1 MKITTKICCCFQC
14 LGTTLK
20 VFDFNKGQILSQLE
34 NICQKSLV
42 KPNRHFFSPSL
53 HWPKKTPKPTTR
65 NENNKSKEQQILSPY
80 LWLFQDVETDDEQ
93 ISTFA
98 LIYFRL
104 KWFEGAAVIS
114 LHFAVG
120 FKQREILQALTL
132 I

>member
-1 MKITTKICCCFQC
+1 
-14 LGTTLK
+14 
-20 VFDFNKGQILSQLE
+20 
-34 NICQKSLV
+34 LV

-114 LHFAVG
+114 QHFAVG
-120 FKQREILQALTL
+120 IKQR
-132 I
+132 